1 MASGDRS
8 IRVSGIRRAVKR
20 NKANNTVLATKLQ
33 KSRHNAAMRCV
44 ILVAAFCTG
53 LCEALWPT
61 AAAAE
66 APMVRYGDPV
76 PRDVR
81 EIYDAGLR
89 YLVRTQDGSGM
100 WKGGQEGP
108 GVTGMATM
116 VLLASG
122 EDPNYGPYRE
132 PIRNALR
139 NIISQQNA
147 ATGFVGASNNPNLYH
162 HGFAMLALAEAYG
175 AVDDRTLWAAS
186 DAASRGRLI
195 GPSLELAVRMAV
207 TSGKKNPFGGW
218 RYSPDAQDAD
228 TSVSGAVLMGLLAA
242 RNAGIEVPIETIDKA
257 IGYYQSMTGPNGQI
271 GYSGQ
276 AGGGSDAVTSIGVLV
291 YSIAG
296 RKDLPQFKQA
306 IAYLRNAAGNPQGRD
321 QNYPSYT
328 RYYRSQ
334 ALFQADVDTW
344 VRWNDGLIKEIKAS
358 QAKDGSIVWPGA
370 GLFLGPAVET
380 SLTLLSLALNYRFLP
395 IYER

>member
-1 MASGDRS
+1 MKHNR
-8 IRVSGIRRAVKR
+8 
-20 NKANNTVLATKLQ
+20 ANNTVLATKLH
-33 KSRHNAAMRCV
+33 KSRHNAALRFV
-44 ILVAAFCTG
+44 IAVAAFCTG

-61 AAAAE
+61 AVAAE

-89 YLVRTQDGSGM
+89 YLVRTQEDSGM

-108 GVTGMATM
+108 GITGMATM

-132 PIRNALR
+132 PIRKALR
-139 NIISQQNA
+139 NIISQQDA
-147 ATGFVGASNNPNLYH
+147 ATGFVGASNNPSMYH

-306 IAYLRNAAGNPQGRD
+306 IAYLRNAAGNPRGRD

-344 VRWNDGLIKEIKAS
+344 VQWNDGLIKEIKAS
-358 QAKDGSIVWPGA
+358 QAKDGSIVWPGGA
-370 GLFLGPAVET
+370 GFGPAVET

>member
-1 MASGDRS
+1 
-8 IRVSGIRRAVKR
+8 
-20 NKANNTVLATKLQ
+20 
-33 KSRHNAAMRCV
+33 
-44 ILVAAFCTG
+44 
-53 LCEALWPT
+53 
-61 AAAAE
+61 
-66 APMVRYGDPV
+66 
-76 PRDVR
+76 
-81 EIYDAGLR
+81 
-89 YLVRTQDGSGM
+89 
-100 WKGGQEGP
+100 
-108 GVTGMATM
+108 
-116 VLLASG
+116 
-122 EDPNYGPYRE
+122 
-132 PIRNALR
+132 
-139 NIISQQNA
+139 
-147 ATGFVGASNNPNLYH
+147 
-162 HGFAMLALAEAYG
+162 
-175 AVDDRTLWAAS
+175 
-186 DAASRGRLI
+186 
-195 GPSLELAVRMAV
+195 
-207 TSGKKNPFGGW
+207 
-218 RYSPDAQDAD
+218 
-228 TSVSGAVLMGLLAA
+228 MGLLAA

-306 IAYLRNAAGNPQGRD
+306 IAYLRNAAGNAQGRD

-358 QAKDGSIVWPGA
+358 QAKDGSVVWAGGA
-370 GLFLGPAVET
+370 GFGPAVET

>member
-358 QAKDGSIVWPGA
+358 QAKDGSIMWPG
-370 GLFLGPAVET
+370 GTGFGPAVET

>member
-358 QAKDGSIVWPGA
+358 QAKDGSIVWPGGA
-370 GLFLGPAVET
+370 GFGPAVET